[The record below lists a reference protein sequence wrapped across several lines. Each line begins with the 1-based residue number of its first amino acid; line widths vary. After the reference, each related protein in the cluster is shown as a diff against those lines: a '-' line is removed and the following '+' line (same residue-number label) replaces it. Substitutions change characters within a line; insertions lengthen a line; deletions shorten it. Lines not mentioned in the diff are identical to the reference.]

1 MLSVNFN
8 WILQDNIS
16 IIIMPQHYMYSLLIF
31 ELYAFV
37 NLNTEFS
44 KNKMRRKLEN

>member
-16 IIIMPQHYMYSLLIF
+16 IIIMPQHMYSLLIF
-31 ELYAFV
+31 ELYAYV

-44 KNKMRRKLEN
+44 KNKMRRKFEN